1 VYGWFFIVQFII
13 VEYSSTHTCIC
24 LHNGNI
30 LLFAYHIGMV
40 RYTTSFQNM
49 IYVADKTPSSY
60 QSAKSEEPMTLE
72 IG

>member
-1 VYGWFFIVQFII
+1 
-13 VEYSSTHTCIC
+13 
-24 LHNGNI
+24 
-30 LLFAYHIGMV
+30 MV